1 MAAAFRGLMARRPL
15 LAHVAFGGALGAT
28 WELVDV
34 MAMLEDDEREEEGES
49 SDDSLTDEDIGL
61 SLSAAAIVGGMQGAA
76 MRWYYPWLESF
87 VEGRFRPPSPSPG
100 PPRARPLLFLAKV
113 AVDHAP
119 ALIST
124 VVLHRVSVWQ
134 WEKEYGLPADADTL
148 RARAYE
154 VVDRV
159 QGVVADARREVESA
173 TSRSLPPLPP
183 PRTATA
189 SMPSVADLEQV
200 ELIDTILSSQPSS
213 ANAVALAISAAN
225 FALVPRWL
233 RGLVGTFQ
241 WQLWEA
247 LREEEGKGDGGSPV
261 SIDSEVDVSI
271 GEGGAGV
278 DVMVK
283 EEIKV
288 RRRREGGGGGG
299 GEAAGGNGR
308 ELR

>member
-34 MAMLEDDEREEEGES
+34 MAALEDEEREEGES
-49 SDDSLTDEDIGL
+49 SSDSVSLTDQDIGL

-87 VEGRFRPPSPSPG
+87 VEGRFRPPSAG

-154 VVDRV
+154 LVDRV
-159 QGVVADARREVESA
+159 QGVVGDARREVESA
-173 TSRSLPPLPP
+173 TSRSPSPPPP
-183 PRTATA
+183 PRTAAA